1 MDELVSIIIPAY
13 NAECWISDTIRS
25 ALSQTWPKKEIIIV
39 DDGSTDNTLTAAKR
53 FESEIVKVVTQQ
65 NKGASAARNEGLRFA
80 QGNYI
85 QWLDADDLLAPDKI
99 SHQLK
104 RINRGQDSRV
114 LLTSSFGTF
123 FFCHERADVSPTA
136 LWSDLSPV
144 DWLFHKINENVWM
157 NPAVWLVSRKLT
169 EQAGPWNERLVR
181 DNDGEYICRVV
192 VASEKVQFVGEGM
205 SYYRLGNIGSLSA
218 STSDKARE
226 SMLLSN
232 SLCIQYLLSLENSER
247 TKTACLNLLQTFLSS
262 FSPGEKELI
271 AKINDLASELGG
283 SLKPPRV
290 NWKYYPVEMLLG
302 REGRIKTVKNWRAV
316 KYLMRR
322 NWDKL
327 LYQLIPTE
335 ATRSPRI

>member
-39 DDGSTDNTLTAAKR
+39 DDGSTDNTLTAARR
-53 FESEIVKVVTQQ
+53 FESEIVKVVAQQ

-99 SHQLK
+99 SHQLR

-123 FFCHERADVSPTA
+123 FFCHERANVSPTA

-169 EQAGPWNERLVR
+169 EQAGPWNEKLVR

-192 VASEKVQFVGEGM
+192 VASEKVQFVGEAM
-205 SYYRLGNIGSLSA
+205 SYYRVGNIGSLSG
-218 STSDKARE
+218 STSDRARE

-302 REGRIKTVKNWRAV
+302 REGRIETVNNWRAV

-322 NWDKL
+322 NWEKL
-327 LYQLIPTE
+327 LYQLTPTE

>member
-39 DDGSTDNTLTAAKR
+39 DDGSTDNTLTAAR
-53 FESEIVKVVTQQ
+53 TFESEIVKVVAQQ

-123 FFCHERADVSPTA
+123 FFCHERANVSPTA
-136 LWSDLSPV
+136 LWRDLSPV
-144 DWLFHKINENVWM
+144 DWLFHKFNENVWM

-192 VASEKVQFVGEGM
+192 AASEKVQFVGDGM
-205 SYYRLGNIGSLSA
+205 SYYRVGSIGSLSA
-218 STSDKARE
+218 STSDRACK
-226 SMLLSN
+226 SMLLSS

-247 TKTACLNLLQTFLSS
+247 TKTACLNLLQTLLSS
-262 FSPGEKELI
+262 FSPGQKELI

-290 NWKYYPVEMLLG
+290 NWKHYPVEMLLG
-302 REGRIKTVKNWRAV
+302 REGKIKTMNNWRAV

-322 NWDKL
+322 NWEKL
-327 LYQLIPTE
+327 LYHLTI
-335 ATRSPRI
+335 

>member
-39 DDGSTDNTLTAAKR
+39 DDGSTDNTLTAARR
-53 FESEIVKVVTQQ
+53 FESEIVKVVAQQ

-123 FFCHERADVSPTA
+123 FYCHERANVSPTA
-136 LWSDLSPV
+136 LWRDLSPV
-144 DWLFHKINENVWM
+144 DWLFHKFTENAWM

-169 EQAGPWNERLVR
+169 EQAGPWNERLSR
-181 DNDGEYICRVV
+181 DDDGEYICRVV
-192 VASEKVQFVGEGM
+192 VASEKVQFIGEGM
-205 SYYRLGNIGSLSA
+205 SYYRVGNIGSLSA
-218 STSDKARE
+218 STSDRACE

-247 TKTACLNLLQTFLSS
+247 TKTACLKLLQTLLSE
-262 FSPGEKELI
+262 FSPGQKELI
-271 AKINDLASELGG
+271 AKINDLASGLGG
-283 SLKPPRV
+283 GLRPPRV
-290 NWKYYPVEMLLG
+290 NWKHYPVEMLLG
-302 REGRIKTVKNWRAV
+302 REGRIKTMNNWRAV

-327 LYQLIPTE
+327 LYHLV
-335 ATRSPRI
+335 

>member
-39 DDGSTDNTLTAAKR
+39 DDGSTDNTLTAAR
-53 FESEIVKVVTQQ
+53 TFESEIVKVVAQQ

-104 RINRGQDSRV
+104 RINRGKDSRV

-123 FFCHERADVSPTA
+123 FFCHERANVSPTA
-136 LWSDLSPV
+136 LWRDLSPV
-144 DWLFHKINENVWM
+144 DWLFHKFNENVWM

-169 EQAGPWNERLVR
+169 EQAGPWDERLVR

-192 VASEKVQFVGEGM
+192 AASEKVQFVGEGM
-205 SYYRLGNIGSLSA
+205 SYYRVGNIGSLSA
-218 STSDKARE
+218 STSDKASE
-226 SMLLSN
+226 SMLLSK

-247 TKTACLNLLQTFLSS
+247 TKAACLNSLQTLLSS
-262 FSPGEKELI
+262 FSPGQKELI

-290 NWKYYPVEMLLG
+290 NWKHYPVEMLLG
-302 REGRIKTVKNWRAV
+302 REGRIKTMNNWRAV

-327 LYQLIPTE
+327 LYHLTV
-335 ATRSPRI
+335 